1 MKSPLNSYVSGSE
14 NVTED
19 FTGPMKDF
27 FSSVE
32 KNTVDFIDA
41 EKKKKAK
48 KSKTTTDK
56 KAYDN
61 FMQKQ
66 DNEFANQLKKN
77 EDFRN
82 LSQEERI
89 KKVISGKDS

>member
-1 MKSPLNSYVSGSE
+1 
-14 NVTED
+14 
-19 FTGPMKDF
+19 MKDF

-32 KNTVDFIDA
+32 KNTVASIEA

-56 KAYDN
+56 KVYDD

-66 DNEFANQLKKN
+66 DNEFASQLKKN

>member
-41 EKKKKAK
+41 EKKSKKE
-48 KSKTTTDK
+48 KTK
-56 KAYDN
+56 L
-61 FMQKQ
+61 FR
-66 DNEFANQLKKN
+66 NELKKY
-77 EDFRN
+77 
-82 LSQEERI
+82 I
-89 KKVISGKDS
+89 

>member
-41 EKKKKAK
+41 EKKSKKE
-48 KSKTTTDK
+48 KTK
-56 KAYDN
+56 LFRK
-61 FMQKQ
+61 
-66 DNEFANQLKKN
+66 ELKKY
-77 EDFRN
+77 
-82 LSQEERI
+82 I
-89 KKVISGKDS
+89 

>member
-1 MKSPLNSYVSGSE
+1 
-14 NVTED
+14 
-19 FTGPMKDF
+19 MKDF
-27 FSSVE
+27 FSSVQ
-32 KNTVDFIDA
+32 KNTVASIEA
-41 EKKKKAK
+41 EKKKKAE
-48 KSKTTTDK
+48 KSKTATDK
-56 KAYDN
+56 KVYDD

-82 LSQEERI
+82 LSPEERI